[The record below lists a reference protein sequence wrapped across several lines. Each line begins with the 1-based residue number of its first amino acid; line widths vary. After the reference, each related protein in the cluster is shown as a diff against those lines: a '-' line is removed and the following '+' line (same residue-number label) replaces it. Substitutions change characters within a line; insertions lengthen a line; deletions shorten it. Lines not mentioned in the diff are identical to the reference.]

1 MTLKQMYDDFLEKGE
16 LSSLAPTLTGD
27 WEKDKREFKEIYTLL
42 YKSFMGEEED
52 EEEEVF

>member
-1 MTLKQMYDDFLEKGE
+1 MSDYFLDKGYF
-16 LSSLAPTLTGD
+16 SSLAPTLTGD